1 MDDNYFNFIKA
12 MLSLRKNTKEDTNR
26 NSKTDSTILDELNVI
41 IESKA
46 RRNDL
51 IEQCNIDKEKLQP
64 TENDKII
71 HESIDNDTDIE
82 LVKKLLE
89 LKESFSDGN
98 ISSNQDIIKFI
109 ENKAIL
115 DDYPKDIVI
124 QEQNEEVIV
133 EETTNEITSEIDY
146 GLIDKILE
154 LKEQNLLKEE
164 VKVPEP
170 QEEPEIP
177 VVEEV
182 KVPEPQEEPE
192 IDSQSTSRNNN
203 VKEFVQFSK
212 EYLGLQS
219 PVMVN
224 FTDNRDSGITT
235 AGYDPNDK
243 SSTIYVK
250 GRALVDILRSI
261 AHELVHQKQDEEGEL
276 SADSGETGSDHE
288 NQANAIAG
296 ILMREYQKNHPE
308 IYEDERGVV
317 DEYVEVLNETPKITT
332 TTTTTY

>member
-170 QEEPEIP
+170 QEEPEI
-177 VVEEV
+177 
-182 KVPEPQEEPE
+182 
-192 IDSQSTSRNNN
+192 DSQSTSRNNN